1 MNEYDSELVKTIL
14 AGEGEFL
21 IVDSEEEADIVLLN
35 TCAVRENAYNRIR
48 GRLGSLKKYKSRN
61 KDFKIGVLGC
71 MAQNLKEDLLKG
83 ALAADLVAGPDSY
96 RALPGLI
103 KSGEKGAH
111 EWKLSGYETYED
123 LYPRREE
130 GVNAWIAVMRGCDNF
145 CTFCVVPYTRG
156 RERSR
161 SVKSVVKETERL
173 VTEGF
178 KQVTLLGQNV
188 NSYRFEGNDFAAL
201 MREVAGVKGVGR
213 IRFTSPHPKD
223 FPQSL
228 IDVIAEEPKVCKQI
242 HLPLQA
248 GSSAVL
254 ERMNRTYT
262 KEEYLELYFKL
273 KREIPGVV
281 ISTDIIVGF
290 PGESDE
296 DFLETV
302 EVMEKVKFDSAF
314 IFKYSERR
322 GTIAQKKFPDD
333 VPEEIKTE
341 RIVRLNGLQKAISLE
356 KNLSHVGE
364 IHEVLI
370 ENESSKKNN
379 LEGTG
384 RNDGNKLVLFNLKNH
399 KVGEIVRVKITG
411 ATPNVLKGKLV

>member
-1 MNEYDSELVKTIL
+1 
-14 AGEGEFL
+14 
-21 IVDSEEEADIVLLN
+21 
-35 TCAVRENAYNRIR
+35 
-48 GRLGSLKKYKSRN
+48 
-61 KDFKIGVLGC
+61 
-71 MAQNLKEDLLKG
+71 
-83 ALAADLVAGPDSY
+83 
-96 RALPGLI
+96 
-103 KSGEKGAH
+103 
-111 EWKLSGYETYED
+111 
-123 LYPRREE
+123 
-130 GVNAWIAVMRGCDNF
+130 
-145 CTFCVVPYTRG
+145 
-156 RERSR
+156 
-161 SVKSVVKETERL
+161 
-173 VTEGF
+173 
-178 KQVTLLGQNV
+178 
-188 NSYRFEGNDFAAL
+188 